1 MPIFSE
7 QTQANNKS
15 LRLLWACLGIFL
27 LAAYLPLII
36 QAGISVDDWGDIAHN
51 LECTTFWNCYGA
63 WFPLFSNR
71 PLAPL
76 PITVMTFALG
86 SWYSGY
92 LLINSLIYLAGIGIC
107 AKVLRIVISLPS
119 AIVFTLFAAIPLI
132 AMPVIT
138 SPINQSTATV
148 SFLLW
153 SLSLLSLWR
162 FLLSGSW
169 KSWLWAYLLLLLAF
183 LTYEV
188 ILPLLVLTAF
198 LPWIHDSKKFHVF
211 HIRYWAQ
218 FVAPILVVLAIVT
231 LWQKGIAP
239 QYMAVDSRLR
249 FIPSHALAKLHTFFH
264 VFYKQIPALFAKMPS
279 YMQWSG
285 IFTAI
290 IGVCALIIS
299 QLRNRADSYQAKP
312 MTMSITT
319 SIITIDTLRSWRFI
333 FIASLSF
340 LASSFIF
347 ILSNESAVS
356 GGYEARGLS
365 STWFAFAI
373 LLAAI
378 SSGSFLS
385 NRFWYALSIGALAMF
400 LGLCILSFSVQRDQT
415 IAAWKMQLT
424 ILNDVNQ
431 LIASEKLQDGSVI
444 LGDVPHYLPNN
455 YNNEIVFSQPWDFGA
470 AIALSND
477 NRYIAGPVIDSSY
490 GRWNQL
496 YLKDGIVHAQNF
508 IGAPLEKLWVYQFD
522 IAKNKGS
529 LIHTQTPEQFKQR
542 FKTPQDQYEN
552 SSR

>member
-1 MPIFSE
+1 MSSFSK
-7 QTQANNKS
+7 QVQVSKS
-15 LRLLWACLGIFL
+15 LMRLLWACLVIFI
-27 LAAYLPLII
+27 LATYLPLII
-36 QAGISVDDWGDIAHN
+36 QAGISVDDWGDISHN
-51 LECTTFWNCYGA
+51 LECTSFWHCYGT

-92 LLINSLIYLAGIGIC
+92 LLINSLIYLSAIGIC
-107 AKVLRIVISLPS
+107 AKVLRGVINLPS
-119 AIVFTLFAAIPLI
+119 AIIFTLFAAIPVI

-153 SLSLLSLWR
+153 SLSLWSLWR
-162 FLLSGSW
+162 FLQSGNW

-198 LPWIHDSKKFHVF
+198 LPWICDSKKFHVLR
-211 HIRYWAQ
+211 IQYWAQ
-218 FVAPILVVLAIVT
+218 FIAPIIVVLAIVT

-264 VFYKQIPALFAKMPS
+264 VFYKQIPTLFVKMPN
-279 YMQWSG
+279 YIQWSG

-299 QLRNRADSYQAKP
+299 QLRNRAEGYQTDSINAHD
-312 MTMSITT
+312 T
-319 SIITIDTLRSWRFI
+319 SKSWRFI
-333 FIASLSF
+333 FIASLCF

-365 STWFAFAI
+365 SAWFAFAI

-378 SSGSFLS
+378 SLGNFS
-385 NRFWYALSIGALAMF
+385 NNRYWHALSICVLAIF
-400 LGLCILSFSVQRDQT
+400 LGLCTLSFSVQRDQT
-415 IAAWKMQLT
+415 IAAWKMQLA
-424 ILNDVNQ
+424 IINDVNQ
-431 LIASEKLQDGSVI
+431 LIASKKPQDSSVI
-444 LGDVPHYLPNN
+444 LGDVPYYLPNN
-455 YNNEIVFSQPWDFGA
+455 YNNEIIFSQPWDFGA
-470 AIALSND
+470 AIALSNN

-496 YLKDGIVHAQNF
+496 HLQDGIVYAQNF

-522 IAKNKGS
+522 IAQSKGS
-529 LIHTQTPEQFKQR
+529 LIYIQTPEQFKQR
-542 FKTPQDQYEN
+542 FKTPQEQYDN
-552 SSR
+552 SAR

>member
-1 MPIFSE
+1 MSLFFE
-7 QTQANNKS
+7 QTQASNKS
-15 LRLLWACLGIFL
+15 LRLLWACLGIFI
-27 LAAYLPLII
+27 LATYLPLII

-92 LLINSLIYLAGIGIC
+92 LLINSLIYLAAIGIC
-107 AKVLRIVISLPS
+107 AKVLRVVISLPS
-119 AIVFTLFAAIPLI
+119 AIIFALFSAIPLI

-153 SLSLLSLWR
+153 SLSLWSLWR
-162 FLLSGSW
+162 FLQSGNW
-169 KSWLWAYLLLLLAF
+169 KSWLWTYLLLLLAF

-211 HIRYWAQ
+211 RILYWAQ
-218 FVAPILVVLAIVT
+218 FIAPIIVVLAIVT

-239 QYMAVDSRLR
+239 QYMTVDSRLR

-264 VFYKQIPALFAKMPS
+264 VFYKQIPTLFAKMPS

-299 QLRNRADSYQAKP
+299 QFGYKVDSYQKKS
-312 MTMSITT
+312 MTKSIN
-319 SIITIDTLRSWRFI
+319 TIDISKSWRFI
-333 FIASLSF
+333 FIASLCF
-340 LASSFIF
+340 LASSSIF

-373 LLAAI
+373 ILAAI
-378 SSGSFLS
+378 SSWSFS
-385 NRFWYALSIGALAMF
+385 NNRFWHALSIGTLAIL
-400 LGLCILSFSVQRDQT
+400 LGLCTLSFSVQRDQI

-431 LIASEKLQDGSVI
+431 LIASEKPQDGSVI
-444 LGDVPHYLPNN
+444 LGDVPHYLANN

-470 AIALSND
+470 AIALTNK
-477 NRYIAGPVIDSSY
+477 NRFVAGPVIDSSRA
-490 GRWNQL
+490 RWNQL
-496 YLKDGIVHAQNF
+496 HINQGIVLAQNF
-508 IGAPLEKLWVYQFD
+508 IGAPVEKVWVYQFD
-522 IAKNKGS
+522 ASQNQGT
-529 LIHTQTPEQFKQR
+529 LTQIHTSEQFEQR
-542 FKTPQDQYEN
+542 FKTSQEQYGQ
-552 SSR
+552 SAK

>member
-7 QTQANNKS
+7 QTQASNKS
-15 LRLLWACLGIFL
+15 MGLLWACLGIFI
-27 LAAYLPLII
+27 LAAYLPLVI

-51 LECTTFWNCYGA
+51 LECTTFWNCYGT

-92 LLINSLIYLAGIGIC
+92 LLINSLLYLAAIGIC

-119 AIVFTLFAAIPLI
+119 AIVFTLFAAIPMI

-153 SLSLLSLWR
+153 SLSLWSLWR
-162 FLLSGSW
+162 FLQSGSW
-169 KSWLWAYLLLLLAF
+169 KSWVLAYLLLLLAF

-198 LPWIHDSKKFHVF
+198 LPWIHDSKKFHVL

-239 QYMAVDSRLR
+239 QYMTVDSRLR

-264 VFYKQIPALFAKMPS
+264 VFYKQIPTLFTKMPS
-279 YMQWSG
+279 YIQWSG

-290 IGVCALIIS
+290 IGICALIIS
-299 QLRNRADSYQAKP
+299 QFGCRVDGYQTRSMTKSVNAIDSFK
-312 MTMSITT
+312 
-319 SIITIDTLRSWRFI
+319 SWRFI
-333 FIASLSF
+333 FIASLCF

-373 LLAAI
+373 LLAAF
-378 SSGSFLS
+378 SSWSFSS
-385 NRFWYALSIGALAMF
+385 NRFWHALSIGALAIF
-400 LGLCILSFSVQRDQT
+400 LGLCTLSFSVQRDQT
-415 IAAWKMQLT
+415 IAAWNMQLT

-431 LIASEKLQDGSVI
+431 LIALEKPQDGSVI

-470 AIALSND
+470 AIALFND

-496 YLKDGIVHAQNF
+496 HLKDDVVHALNF

-529 LIHTQTPEQFKQR
+529 LIHIQTPEQFKQR
-542 FKTPQDQYEN
+542 FKTPQEQYDN
-552 SSR
+552 SAR

>member
-7 QTQANNKS
+7 QTQTSNKS
-15 LRLLWACLGIFL
+15 MRLLWTCLGIFI
-27 LAAYLPLII
+27 LASYLPLII

-51 LECTTFWNCYGA
+51 LECTTFWHCYGT

-76 PITVMTFALG
+76 PITVMSFALG

-92 LLINSLIYLAGIGIC
+92 LLINSLLYLVAIGIC
-107 AKVLRIVISLPS
+107 AKVLRGVISLPS
-119 AIVFTLFAAIPLI
+119 AIIFSLFSAIPLI

-153 SLSLLSLWR
+153 SLSLWSLWR
-162 FLLSGSW
+162 FLQSGNW
-169 KSWLWAYLLLLLAF
+169 KSWLWTYLLLLLAF

-198 LPWIHDSKKFHVF
+198 LPWIYDSKKFHVL

-218 FVAPILVVLAIVT
+218 FVVPILVVLAIVT

-249 FIPSHALAKLHTFFH
+249 FIPSQALAKLHTFFH
-264 VFYKQIPALFAKMPS
+264 VFYKQIPALFTKMPD
-279 YMQWSG
+279 YVQWSG
-285 IFTAI
+285 IFTAA
-290 IGVCALIIS
+290 IGICALIIS
-299 QLRNRADSYQAKP
+299 QIRCKVDGHQTQS
-312 MTMSITT
+312 MTMSIN
-319 SIITIDTLRSWRFI
+319 TIDTLKSWRFG
-333 FIASLSF
+333 FIASLCF

-373 LLAAI
+373 FLAAI
-378 SSGSFLS
+378 SSWSFLS
-385 NRFWYALSIGALAMF
+385 SRFWHSLSIGVLAIF
-400 LGLCILSFSVQRDQT
+400 LGLCTLSFSVQRDQIIT
-415 IAAWKMQLT
+415 AWKMQLT

-431 LIASEKLQDGSVI
+431 LIASEKPQDGSVI

-455 YNNEIVFSQPWDFGA
+455 YNNEIVFSQPWDFGS
-470 AIALSND
+470 AIALSNN

-496 YLKDGIVHAQNF
+496 HLKDGAVHAQNF

-522 IAKNKGS
+522 IAKNTGS
-529 LIHTQTPEQFKQR
+529 LIHIQSPKQFKQR
-542 FKTPQDQYEN
+542 FKIPQGQYDN
-552 SSR
+552 SVR

>member
-1 MPIFSE
+1 VVDNLLFTNYKIWKVALLFLIAIYFSF
-7 QTQANNKS
+7 N
-15 LRLLWACLGIFL
+15 
-27 LAAYLPLII
+27 YLPLIFN
-36 QAGISVDDWGDIAHN
+36 AGISVDDWGNIAHN
-51 LECTTFWNCYGA
+51 LECTSFRHCYA
-63 WFPLFSNR
+63 TWFPLFSNR

-92 LLINSLIYLAGIGIC
+92 LLINSLIYLAAIGIC
-107 AKVLRIVISLPS
+107 AKVLRAVISLPS

-153 SLSLLSLWR
+153 SLSLWSLWR
-162 FLLSGSW
+162 FLQSGNW
-169 KSWLWAYLLLLLAF
+169 KSWLWTYLLLLLAF

-188 ILPLLVLTAF
+188 ILPLLVLTVF

-218 FVAPILVVLAIVT
+218 FITPIIVVLAIVT

-239 QYMAVDSRLR
+239 QYMTVDSRLR

-264 VFYKQIPALFAKMPS
+264 VFYKQIPTLFTKMPN
-279 YMQWSG
+279 YIHWSG

-290 IGVCALIIS
+290 IGICALIIS
-299 QLRNRADSYQAKP
+299 QFSCKVDGYQTRSMTKSVNAIDSFK
-312 MTMSITT
+312 
-319 SIITIDTLRSWRFI
+319 SWRFI
-333 FIASLSF
+333 FIASLCF

-373 LLAAI
+373 LLAVF
-378 SSGSFLS
+378 SSWSFSS
-385 NRFWYALSIGALAMF
+385 NRFWHTLSIGALAIF
-400 LGLCILSFSVQRDQT
+400 LGLCTLSFNVQRDQT

-431 LIASEKLQDGSVI
+431 LIASEKPQDGSVI

-496 YLKDGIVHAQNF
+496 HIKNDVVHAQNF
-508 IGAPLEKLWVYQFD
+508 IGAPLEKVWVYQFD
-522 IAKNKGS
+522 ASQNQGT
-529 LIHTQTPEQFKQR
+529 LTQIHTSEKFKQR
-542 FKTPQDQYEN
+542 FKIPQEQYDN
-552 SSR
+552 SAR

>member
-1 MPIFSE
+1 MVDNLLFTNYKIWKVALLFLIAIYFSF
-7 QTQANNKS
+7 N
-15 LRLLWACLGIFL
+15 
-27 LAAYLPLII
+27 YLPLIFN
-36 QAGISVDDWGDIAHN
+36 AGISVDDWGNIAHN
-51 LECTTFWNCYGA
+51 LECTSFRHCYA
-63 WFPLFSNR
+63 TWFPLFSNR

-92 LLINSLIYLAGIGIC
+92 LLINSLIYLAAIGIC
-107 AKVLRIVISLPS
+107 AKVLRAVISLPS

-153 SLSLLSLWR
+153 SLSLWSLWR
-162 FLLSGSW
+162 FLQSGNW
-169 KSWLWAYLLLLLAF
+169 KSWLWTYLLLLLAF

-188 ILPLLVLTAF
+188 ILPLLVLTVF

-218 FVAPILVVLAIVT
+218 FITPIIVVLAIVT

-239 QYMAVDSRLR
+239 QYMTVDSRLR

-264 VFYKQIPALFAKMPS
+264 VFYKQIPTLFTKMPN
-279 YMQWSG
+279 YIHWSG

-290 IGVCALIIS
+290 IGICALIIS
-299 QLRNRADSYQAKP
+299 QFSCKVDGYQTRSMTKSVNAIDSFK
-312 MTMSITT
+312 
-319 SIITIDTLRSWRFI
+319 SWRFI
-333 FIASLSF
+333 FIASLCF

-373 LLAAI
+373 LLAVF
-378 SSGSFLS
+378 SSWSFSS
-385 NRFWYALSIGALAMF
+385 NRFWHTLSIGALAIF
-400 LGLCILSFSVQRDQT
+400 LGLCTLSFNVQRDQT

-431 LIASEKLQDGSVI
+431 LIASEKPQDGSVI

-496 YLKDGIVHAQNF
+496 HIKNDVVHAQNF
-508 IGAPLEKLWVYQFD
+508 IGAPLEKVWVYQFD
-522 IAKNKGS
+522 ASQNQGT
-529 LIHTQTPEQFKQR
+529 LTQIHTSEKFKQR
-542 FKTPQDQYEN
+542 FKIPQEQYDN
-552 SSR
+552 SAR

>member
-27 LAAYLPLII
+27 LATYLPLII

-51 LECTTFWNCYGA
+51 LECISFWHCYGT

-92 LLINSLIYLAGIGIC
+92 LLINSLLYLAAIGIC
-107 AKVLRIVISLPS
+107 AKVLRVVISLPS

-162 FLLSGSW
+162 FLQSGNW
-169 KSWLWAYLLLLLAF
+169 KSWLWTYLLLLLAF

-211 HIRYWAQ
+211 RIRYWAQ
-218 FVAPILVVLAIVT
+218 FVAPILMVLAIVT

-239 QYMAVDSRLR
+239 QYMTVDSRLR
-249 FIPSHALAKLHTFFH
+249 FIPSQALAKLHTFFH
-264 VFYKQIPALFAKMPS
+264 VFYKQIPALFVKMPR
-279 YMQWSG
+279 YIEWGG
-285 IFTAI
+285 IFTAA
-290 IGVCALIIS
+290 IGICTLIIS
-299 QLRNRADSYQAKP
+299 QIRNQANVFQNK
-312 MTMSITT
+312 SIN
-319 SIITIDTLRSWRFI
+319 TIDTSKSWRFV
-333 FIASLSF
+333 FIASLCF

-373 LLAAI
+373 FLAAI
-378 SSGSFLS
+378 SSWSFLS
-385 NRFWYALSIGALAMF
+385 SRFWHSLSIGALAIF
-400 LGLCILSFSVQRDQT
+400 LGLCTLSFNVQRDQT

-431 LIASEKLQDGSVI
+431 LIASEKPQDGSVI
-444 LGDVPHYLPNN
+444 LGDVPHYLSNN

-470 AIALSND
+470 AIALSNN

-496 YLKDGIVHAQNF
+496 HLKDDIVHAQNF

-522 IAKNKGS
+522 IAQNKGS

-542 FKTPQDQYEN
+542 FKIPQEQYDN
-552 SSR
+552 SAR